1 MKFALAVLAFT
12 FSVSAN
18 AAEFHFSKNSGTIYG
33 NDAKNFA
40 IGLSEEIVPGTLE
53 VAKYLESLPDNSGGV
68 CDAEFSQ
75 INGKY
80 YVFALKDCM
89 K

>member
-1 MKFALAVLAFT
+1 MKLILATLALTLSFAA
-12 FSVSAN
+12 
-18 AAEFHFSKNSGTIYG
+18 AAEEFHISKGSGTIYG

-40 IGLSEEIVPGTLE
+40 IGSSEEVVPGTLE
-53 VAKYLESLPDNSGGV
+53 VAKYLESLPENSGGK

-80 YVFALKDCM
+80 YVFALKDCG

>member
-1 MKFALAVLAFT
+1 MKFAIAALAFT
-12 FSVSAN
+12 FSVSAT

-33 NDAKNFA
+33 SSAKNYE

-53 VAKYLESLPDNSGGV
+53 VARYLESLPENSGGV
-68 CDAEFSQ
+68 CDGEFSH

-80 YVFALKDCM
+80 YVFALRDC